1 MTLIG
6 FSKYSDFSLNY
17 SKPLLLFGISFFLS
31 GQIIAQEEDVV
42 IIDDRAETIEALSE
56 NATLFQQKSKL
67 DPQLSSIYSAVLPGL
82 GQAYNGDLWKVPIIY
97 AGGLAFIEMVKKN
110 NQLYRAFRNA
120 LFNEIDLDEN
130 TSSPFDSRFSV
141 DALRRNTDKF
151 RRDRDFFIVL
161 GLLWYGLNVVDAH
174 ISAHLDEFDVNDEL
188 SLKISPT
195 LISVPTSP
203 PGFGLSLTVKLKG

>member
-6 FSKYSDFSLNY
+6 SSKYWDFSLHY
-17 SKPLLLFGISFFLS
+17 SKSLLLFGISLFLS
-31 GQIIAQEEDVV
+31 GQIIAQEEDAVL
-42 IIDDRAETIEALSE
+42 IDDTEETIEALSE
-56 NATLFQQKSKL
+56 NATLFEQKSEL
-67 DPQLSSIYSAVLPGL
+67 DPQLASIYSAVLPGL
-82 GQAYNGDLWKVPIIY
+82 GQAYNGDLWKVPMIY
-97 AGGLAFIEMVKKN
+97 AGGLAFIEIVKKN

-151 RRDRDFFIVL
+151 RRDRDFFIIL
-161 GLLWYGLNVVDAH
+161 GLLWYGLNIVDAH

-203 PGFGLSLTVKLKG
+203 LGFGLSLTFNLKG